1 MNPFRSLRVRNFRL
15 FVVGQILSV
24 AGTWMMVV
32 AQDWL
37 VLDLTDDSASALA
50 VVTALQFTPSLLLTL
65 LGGRL
70 ADRYDKRLLLTLA
83 NIVSGGL
90 ALVFA
95 LLVLSGDVTLWQ
107 IQLFALALG
116 VASAVE
122 IPTRLSFISEMVG
135 PELLPNASALSA
147 AYFNLARVAGP
158 ALAGLLIAAF
168 GPGPVMVV
176 NAVSYLATVVGLR
189 MMRPAELLRA
199 ARPPTRVRVVDG
211 LRYVASRDDLALPLV
226 LVAAVGLCAMNFQ
239 LTLPLLART
248 VFHADAAAFGLLT
261 AAFAGGSL
269 VAALVTTGRR
279 ERPSAGLVNG
289 AAVGLGVAMTLTGW
303 APTFATAAA
312 GLCVTGFGVIY
323 FAQAANHRIQLGSDP
338 VFRGRVMALYS
349 TIMIGSTP
357 LGSLLVGVLAE
368 QVNARAAMWFGGV
381 ATLVAVAAVHIADRR
396 ARSARPVRVPSP
408 RPDGHVLAPDGH
420 VLAPDGAA
428 AARSGSEPERGAG
441 TARDPGVGER
451 QGEGRLRTPAGAVGG
466 GDEVGCQLGERA
478 DRRGNDRL
486 EGGAAEVQPAD
497 QRVQPIDPGQPQ
509 GVPGD
514 VDGAR
519 VPAAGQDQETAAP
532 HVHDQRLV
540 VEDERVVL
548 PAGAVPPLVRGRH
561 PAFEVRRAV
570 DLAGDENVAVD
581 QQ

>member
-15 FVVGQILSV
+15 FVAGQILSV

-83 NIVSGGL
+83 NIVSGAL
-90 ALVFA
+90 ALVLA
-95 LLVLSGDVTLWQ
+95 LLVLGGDVTLWQ

-158 ALAGLLIAAF
+158 AVAGLLIAAF

-189 MMRPAELLRA
+189 MMRPAELLRPT
-199 ARPPTRVRVVDG
+199 RPPSRVRVVDG

-303 APTFATAAA
+303 APTFAAAAA

-368 QVNARAAMWFGGV
+368 QVNARAAMWFGGA
-381 ATLVAVAAVHIADRR
+381 ATLVAVAAVHTADRR
-396 ARSARPVRVPSP
+396 ARRARPARVPSP
-408 RPDGHVLAPDGH
+408 RPDGRVLAPDG
-420 VLAPDGAA
+420 AAA

-451 QGEGRLRTPAGAVGG
+451 QGEGPLRAPAGAVGG

-478 DRRGNDRL
+478 DRRRDDRL

-497 QRVQPIDPGQPQ
+497 QRVQPVHPGQPQ
-509 GVPGD
+509 GVSGD
-514 VDGAR
+514 VDRAR
-519 VPAAGQDQETAAP
+519 VPAAGQDQETPAP

-570 DLAGDENVAVD
+570 DLAGDEDVAVD